1 MSKFNPNLLDEM
13 NELFNEWYD
22 EVVPDESDDQE
33 IRSAINIL
41 VDERDAEFAR
51 AKNQL
56 GLDGD
61 DLLRHHIQWYK
72 DKIKKQKQRI
82 SIKDVDLDDMIMDLE
97 DKIRNPRR
105 PTRRNPLDSNSMRKK
120 GQEAADR
127 LGGLDEYEKA
137 LVEADQ
143 EYRKALD
150 EFYNMAD
157 EKWRELWYEQRE
169 KTTDRYFNWEIDDIE
184 DWKIKTQW
192 LKDAI
197 RQIKNQQIQEV
208 DLDDMIMDLESKVD
222 DYR

>member
-1 MSKFNPNLLDEM
+1 M
-13 NELFNEWYD
+13 
-22 EVVPDESDDQE
+22 
-33 IRSAINIL
+33 
-41 VDERDAEFAR
+41 
-51 AKNQL
+51 
-56 GLDGD
+56 
-61 DLLRHHIQWYK
+61 
-72 DKIKKQKQRI
+72 
-82 SIKDVDLDDMIMDLE
+82 
-97 DKIRNPRR
+97 
-105 PTRRNPLDSNSMRKK
+105 
-120 GQEAADR
+120 
-127 LGGLDEYEKA
+127 
-137 LVEADQ
+137 VEADQ